1 MMEKLFNYTDIK
13 FILLF
18 SIKDL
23 FRSKAKLL
31 SISITL
37 FLSLFIYSTILT
49 INLSLNEELSKNQK
63 TLLGGD
69 LEIDYNRGKADYNL
83 ISKIKKISQVTEIIE
98 FNSMINKDKKSIF
111 VRIKSIDIN
120 YPLYGKVETHPKNAF
135 QIMKK
140 NSNTILLNKNTF
152 ENLKLKIG
160 EKVNIQNKNLTVIG
174 YLKNIPDIGGAFV
187 FGDYAMINNVTLDEL
202 KLQALGNLIN
212 KEFKLKFN
220 KNIETKNGIKLV
232 KNILNEDKNHK
243 IKMPENSGR
252 GLKLAINNFIQF
264 LSLLSI
270 SALLIAS
277 VGLANSLLSYLNDK
291 YISIAIKKAIGMKNS
306 KIKLIYYCELFFL
319 LIISSLFSYI
329 LSLFIIPILN
339 SFLINFYNIQLSYH
353 FSLFT
358 YLNVFFAGFVV
369 FVIFSI
375 PTLNAID
382 SIKGNDLLKNVKRD
396 ITFIFKTK
404 TNSLL
409 FLTSL
414 IFVLFISLS
423 SFRPIYSLIY
433 FISFFICILIF
444 YLIFIFF
451 LRQFK
456 KIYIEN
462 FISFKFALK
471 DIIKFKNISLVVLVT
486 LGLGTTLLLS
496 LGLIGFNLKKEI
508 SKSIPNLAPDY
519 FFIGLQN
526 NQKLEF
532 INFIKNKD
540 SLAVINAMPMVSVK
554 LIKINNIDPLNYIDR
569 FNESFWFI
577 NNDRRISWSDNP
589 PLNNPI
595 TKGKWWENNQ
605 NEEELLISL
614 DSKIAKDLNVKL
626 NDKFTLLI
634 SGREVIGKVVNF
646 RKVNYRDLNINF
658 AMLINPSFA
667 KKLPSEILATV
678 KFDKEVKN
686 INLLNEFPNVSF
698 IEVRSYLQKISNLL
712 NKIYLS
718 ISLVSLV
725 VIFIGFFV
733 IVSAIIVQGKSK
745 IYQNLVFKIIGLSKL
760 QIIKSSIIEFLIL
773 YGVTI
778 FFSTI
783 FSIIISNLAIQG
795 FFNLSWEF
803 DFNTFFIIISFII
816 VLSLLLIFFTN
827 FKYLTP
833 KIYPLIRNE

>member
-1 MMEKLFNYTDIK
+1 MEKLFNYTDIK
-13 FILLF
+13 FIFLF

-83 ISKIKKISQVTEIIE
+83 ISKIKKIAQVTEIIE
-98 FNSMINKDKKSIF
+98 FNSMINKDNKSIF

-187 FGDYAMINNVTLDEL
+187 FGDYAMINNITLDEL

-232 KNILNEDKNHK
+232 KNILNKDKNHK

-626 NDKFTLLI
+626 DDKFTLLI

>member
-1 MMEKLFNYTDIK
+1 MEKLFNYTDIK
-13 FILLF
+13 FIFLF

-69 LEIDYNRGKADYNL
+69 LEIDYNRGKADYNS
-83 ISKIKKISQVTEIIE
+83 ISKIKKIAQVTEIVE
-98 FNSMINKDKKSIF
+98 FNSMINKDNKSIF

-120 YPLYGKVETHPKNAF
+120 YPLYGKVETYPKNAF

-187 FGDYAMINNVTLDEL
+187 FGDYAMINNITLDEL

-220 KNIETKNGIKLV
+220 KNIEIKNGIKLV
-232 KNILNEDKNHK
+232 KNILNKDKNHK
-243 IKMPENSGR
+243 IKIPENSGR
-252 GLKLAINNFIQF
+252 GIKLAINNFIQF

-626 NDKFTLLI
+626 DDKFTLLI

>member
-1 MMEKLFNYTDIK
+1 MEKLFNYTDIK
-13 FILLF
+13 FIFLF

-83 ISKIKKISQVTEIIE
+83 ISKIKKIAQVTELIE
-98 FNSMINKDKKSIF
+98 FNSMINKDNKSIF

-187 FGDYAMINNVTLDEL
+187 FGDYAMINNITLDEL

-232 KNILNEDKNHK
+232 KNILNKDKNHK

-471 DIIKFKNISLVVLVT
+471 DIIKFKNISLIVLVT

-626 NDKFTLLI
+626 DDKFTLLI

-827 FKYLTP
+827 FKYLNP

>member
-1 MMEKLFNYTDIK
+1 MEKLFNYTDIK
-13 FILLF
+13 FIFLF

-83 ISKIKKISQVTEIIE
+83 ISKIKKIAQVTEIIE
-98 FNSMINKDKKSIF
+98 FNSMINKDNKSIF

-187 FGDYAMINNVTLDEL
+187 FGDYAMINNITLDEL

-220 KNIETKNGIKLV
+220 KNIETKKGIKLV
-232 KNILNEDKNHK
+232 KNILNKDKNHK

-471 DIIKFKNISLVVLVT
+471 DIIKFKNISLIVLVT

-626 NDKFTLLI
+626 DDKFTLLI

>member
-1 MMEKLFNYTDIK
+1 MEKLFNYTDIK
-13 FILLF
+13 FIFLF

-69 LEIDYNRGKADYNL
+69 LEIDYNRGKANYDL

-98 FNSMINKDKKSIF
+98 FNSMINKDNKSIF

-187 FGDYAMINNVTLDEL
+187 FGDYAMINNITLDEL

-220 KNIETKNGIKLV
+220 KNIESKNGIKLV
-232 KNILNEDKNHK
+232 KNILNKDKNHK

-414 IFVLFISLS
+414 IFVLFVSLS

-471 DIIKFKNISLVVLVT
+471 DIIKFKNISLIVLVT

-508 SKSIPNLAPDY
+508 SRSIPNIAPDY

-626 NDKFTLLI
+626 DDKFTLLI

>member
-1 MMEKLFNYTDIK
+1 MEKLFNYTDIK
-13 FILLF
+13 FIFLF

-83 ISKIKKISQVTEIIE
+83 ISKIKKIAQVTEIIE
-98 FNSMINKDKKSIF
+98 FNSMINKDNKSIF

-187 FGDYAMINNVTLDEL
+187 FGDYAMINNITLDEL

-232 KNILNEDKNHK
+232 KNILNKDKNHK

-444 YLIFIFF
+444 YLIFIIF

-626 NDKFTLLI
+626 DDKFTLLI

>member
-1 MMEKLFNYTDIK
+1 MEKLFNYTDIK
-13 FILLF
+13 FIFSF

-23 FRSKAKLL
+23 LRSKAKLL

-83 ISKIKKISQVTEIIE
+83 ISKIKNIAQVAEIIE
-98 FNSMINKDKKSIF
+98 FNSMINKDNKSIF

-187 FGDYAMINNVTLDEL
+187 FGDYAMINNITLDEL

-414 IFVLFISLS
+414 IFVLFVSLS

-626 NDKFTLLI
+626 DDKFTLLI

-733 IVSAIIVQGKSK
+733 IVSAIVVQGKSK

>member
-1 MMEKLFNYTDIK
+1 MEKLFNYTDIK
-13 FILLF
+13 FTILF

-83 ISKIKKISQVTEIIE
+83 ISKIKNIAQVTEIIE
-98 FNSMINKDKKSIF
+98 FNSMINKDKESIF

-187 FGDYAMINNVTLDEL
+187 FGDYAMINNITLDEL

-471 DIIKFKNISLVVLVT
+471 DIVKFKNISLIVLVT

-532 INFIKNKD
+532 TNFIKNKD

-626 NDKFTLLI
+626 DDKFTLLI

>member
-1 MMEKLFNYTDIK
+1 MEKLFNYTDIK
-13 FILLF
+13 FIFLF

-83 ISKIKKISQVTEIIE
+83 ISKIKKIAQVTEIIE
-98 FNSMINKDKKSIF
+98 FNSMINKDNKSIF

-187 FGDYAMINNVTLDEL
+187 FGDYAMINDITLDEL

-232 KNILNEDKNHK
+232 KNILNKDKNHK

-456 KIYIEN
+456 KIYIDN

-626 NDKFTLLI
+626 DDKFTLLI

>member
-1 MMEKLFNYTDIK
+1 MEKLFNYTDIK
-13 FILLF
+13 FIFLF

-83 ISKIKKISQVTEIIE
+83 ISKIKKIAQVTEIIE
-98 FNSMINKDKKSIF
+98 FNSMINKDNKSIF

-120 YPLYGKVETHPKNAF
+120 YPLYGKVETYPKNAF

-187 FGDYAMINNVTLDEL
+187 FGDYAMINNITLDEL

-232 KNILNEDKNHK
+232 KNILNKDKNHK

-471 DIIKFKNISLVVLVT
+471 DIIKFKNISLIVLVT

-626 NDKFTLLI
+626 DDKFTLLI

>member
-1 MMEKLFNYTDIK
+1 MEKLFNYTDIK
-13 FILLF
+13 FIFLF

-98 FNSMINKDKKSIF
+98 FNSMVNKDNKSIF

-187 FGDYAMINNVTLDEL
+187 FGDYAMINNITLDEL

-414 IFVLFISLS
+414 IFVLFVSLS

-626 NDKFTLLI
+626 DDKFTLLI

-816 VLSLLLIFFTN
+816 ALSLLLIFFTN

>member
-1 MMEKLFNYTDIK
+1 MEKLFNYTDIK
-13 FILLF
+13 FIFLF

-83 ISKIKKISQVTEIIE
+83 ISKIKKISKVTEIIE
-98 FNSMINKDKKSIF
+98 FNSMINKGKKSIF

-187 FGDYAMINNVTLDEL
+187 FGDYAMINNITLDEL

-232 KNILNEDKNHK
+232 KNILNKDKNHK

-444 YLIFIFF
+444 YLIFKIF
-451 LRQFK
+451 LRQLK
-456 KIYIEN
+456 RIYIEN

-471 DIIKFKNISLVVLVT
+471 DIIKFKNISLIVLVT

-508 SKSIPNLAPDY
+508 SRSIPNIAPDY

-626 NDKFTLLI
+626 DDKFTLLI

-803 DFNTFFIIISFII
+803 DFNTFFIIIIFII

>member
-1 MMEKLFNYTDIK
+1 MEKLFNYTDLK
-13 FILLF
+13 FIFLF
-18 SIKDL
+18 SFKDL
-23 FRSKAKLL
+23 LRSKAKLL

-98 FNSMINKDKKSIF
+98 FNSMINKDNKSIF

-187 FGDYAMINNVTLDEL
+187 FGDYAMINNITLDEL

-319 LIISSLFSYI
+319 LIILSLFSYI

-414 IFVLFISLS
+414 IFVLFVSLS

-626 NDKFTLLI
+626 DDKFTLLI

>member
-1 MMEKLFNYTDIK
+1 MEKLFNYTDIK
-13 FILLF
+13 FIFLF

-98 FNSMINKDKKSIF
+98 FNSMINKDNKSIF

-187 FGDYAMINNVTLDEL
+187 FGDYAMINNITLDEL

-232 KNILNEDKNHK
+232 KNILNKDKNHK

-444 YLIFIFF
+444 YLIFIIF

-626 NDKFTLLI
+626 DDKFTLLI

>member
-1 MMEKLFNYTDIK
+1 MEKLINFTDIK
-13 FILLF
+13 FLLLF

-98 FNSMINKDKKSIF
+98 FNSMINKDNKSIF

-187 FGDYAMINNVTLDEL
+187 FGDYAMINNITLDEL

-232 KNILNEDKNHK
+232 KNILNKDKNHK

-471 DIIKFKNISLVVLVT
+471 DIIKFKNISLIVLVT

-626 NDKFTLLI
+626 DDKFTLLI

>member
-1 MMEKLFNYTDIK
+1 MEKLFNYTDIK
-13 FILLF
+13 FIFLF

-23 FRSKAKLL
+23 FRSKTKLL

-69 LEIDYNRGKADYNL
+69 LEIDYNRGKADYHL
-83 ISKIKKISQVTEIIE
+83 ISKIKKIAQVTEIIE
-98 FNSMINKDKKSIF
+98 FNSMINKDNKSIF

-120 YPLYGKVETHPKNAF
+120 YPLYGKVETYPKNAF

-187 FGDYAMINNVTLDEL
+187 FGDYAMINNITLDEL

-414 IFVLFISLS
+414 IFVLFVSLS

-433 FISFFICILIF
+433 FICFFICILIF

-451 LRQFK
+451 LSQFK

-462 FISFKFALK
+462 FMSFKFALK

-595 TKGKWWENNQ
+595 TKGKWWENNK

-626 NDKFTLLI
+626 DDKFTLLI

-686 INLLNEFPNVSF
+686 INLLNKFPNVSF

-833 KIYPLIRNE
+833 KIYPLIKNE

>member
-1 MMEKLFNYTDIK
+1 MEKLFNYTDIK
-13 FILLF
+13 FIFLF

-83 ISKIKKISQVTEIIE
+83 ISKIKKIAQVTEIIE
-98 FNSMINKDKKSIF
+98 FNSMINKDNKSIF

-187 FGDYAMINNVTLDEL
+187 FGDYAMINNITLDEL

-232 KNILNEDKNHK
+232 KNILNKDKNHK

-339 SFLINFYNIQLSYH
+339 TFLINFYNIQLSYH

-444 YLIFIFF
+444 YLIFIIF

-471 DIIKFKNISLVVLVT
+471 DIIKFKNISLIVLVT

-508 SKSIPNLAPDY
+508 SRSIPNIAPDY

-626 NDKFTLLI
+626 DDKFTLLI

>member
-1 MMEKLFNYTDIK
+1 MEKLFNYTDIK
-13 FILLF
+13 FIFLF

-83 ISKIKKISQVTEIIE
+83 ISKIKKIAQVTEIIE
-98 FNSMINKDKKSIF
+98 FNSMINKDNKSIF

-187 FGDYAMINNVTLDEL
+187 FGDYAMINNITLDEL

-444 YLIFIFF
+444 YLIFIIF

-462 FISFKFALK
+462 NISFKFALK
-471 DIIKFKNISLVVLVT
+471 DIIKFKNISLIVLVT

-508 SKSIPNLAPDY
+508 SRSIPNIAPDY

-626 NDKFTLLI
+626 DDKFTLLI

>member
-1 MMEKLFNYTDIK
+1 MEKLFNYTDIK
-13 FILLF
+13 FIILF

-83 ISKIKKISQVTEIIE
+83 ISKIKKFAKVTEIIE

-187 FGDYAMINNVTLDEL
+187 FGDYAMINNITLDEL

-232 KNILNEDKNHK
+232 KNILNKDKNHK
-243 IKMPENSGR
+243 IKIPENSGR

-306 KIKLIYYCELFFL
+306 KIKFIYYCELFFL

-471 DIIKFKNISLVVLVT
+471 DIIKFKNISLIVLVT

-526 NQKLEF
+526 NQKLKF

-626 NDKFTLLI
+626 DDKFTLLI

>member
-1 MMEKLFNYTDIK
+1 MEKLFNYTDIK
-13 FILLF
+13 FIFLF

-83 ISKIKKISQVTEIIE
+83 ISKIKKIAQVTEIIE
-98 FNSMINKDKKSIF
+98 FNSMIYKDKKSIF

-187 FGDYAMINNVTLDEL
+187 FGDYAMINNITLDEL

-220 KNIETKNGIKLV
+220 KNIESKNGIKLV
-232 KNILNEDKNHK
+232 KNILNKDKNHK

-471 DIIKFKNISLVVLVT
+471 DIIKFKNISLVLLVT

-626 NDKFTLLI
+626 DDKFTLLI

>member
-1 MMEKLFNYTDIK
+1 MEKLFNYTDIK
-13 FILLF
+13 FIFLF

-69 LEIDYNRGKADYNL
+69 LEIDYNRGKVDYNL
-83 ISKIKKISQVTEIIE
+83 ISKIKKIAKVTEIIE
-98 FNSMINKDKKSIF
+98 FNSMINKGKKSIF

-187 FGDYAMINNVTLDEL
+187 FGDYAMINNITLDEL

-232 KNILNEDKNHK
+232 KNILNKDKNHK

-319 LIISSLFSYI
+319 LIILSLFSYI
-329 LSLFIIPILN
+329 LSLLIIPILN

-444 YLIFIFF
+444 YLIFIIF

-471 DIIKFKNISLVVLVT
+471 DIIKFKNISLIVLVT

-508 SKSIPNLAPDY
+508 SRSIPNIAPDY

-614 DSKIAKDLNVKL
+614 DSKIANDLNVKL
-626 NDKFTLLI
+626 DDKFTLLI

-783 FSIIISNLAIQG
+783 FSIIISNLAIQR

-816 VLSLLLIFFTN
+816 ILSLLLIFFTN

>member
-1 MMEKLFNYTDIK
+1 MEKLFNYTDIK
-13 FILLF
+13 FIFLF

-83 ISKIKKISQVTEIIE
+83 ISKIKKIAQVTEIIE
-98 FNSMINKDKKSIF
+98 FNSMINKDNKSIF

-187 FGDYAMINNVTLDEL
+187 FGDYAMINDITLDEL

-589 PLNNPI
+589 PINNPI

-626 NDKFTLLI
+626 DDKFTLLI

-733 IVSAIIVQGKSK
+733 IVSAIVVQGKSK

>member
-1 MMEKLFNYTDIK
+1 MERLIRHIDIR
-13 FILLF
+13 FILSY

-23 FRSKAKLL
+23 LRSKAKVL

-37 FLSLFIYSTILT
+37 FFSLFIYSTILT

-83 ISKIKKISQVTEIIE
+83 ISKIKEISKVTEIIE
-98 FNSMINKDKKSIF
+98 FNSMINKDNKSIF
-111 VRIKSIDIN
+111 VRIKSVDIN

-187 FGDYAMINNVTLDEL
+187 FGDYAMINNITLDEL

-232 KNILNEDKNHK
+232 KNILNKDKNHK

-614 DSKIAKDLNVKL
+614 DSKIAKDLNVKID
-626 NDKFTLLI
+626 DKFTLLI

>member
-1 MMEKLFNYTDIK
+1 MEKLFNYTDIK
-13 FILLF
+13 FIFLF

-83 ISKIKKISQVTEIIE
+83 ISKIKKIAQVTEIIE
-98 FNSMINKDKKSIF
+98 FNSMINKDNKSIF

-187 FGDYAMINNVTLDEL
+187 FGDYAMINNITLDEL

-232 KNILNEDKNHK
+232 KNILNKDKNHK

-444 YLIFIFF
+444 YLIFIIF

-471 DIIKFKNISLVVLVT
+471 DIIKFKNISLIVLVT

-508 SKSIPNLAPDY
+508 SRSIPNIAPDY

-626 NDKFTLLI
+626 DDKFTLLI

-803 DFNTFFIIISFII
+803 DFNTFFIIIIFII

>member
-1 MMEKLFNYTDIK
+1 MEKLFNYTDIK
-13 FILLF
+13 FIFLF

-98 FNSMINKDKKSIF
+98 FNSMINKDNKSIF

-187 FGDYAMINNVTLDEL
+187 FGDYAMINNITLDEL

-626 NDKFTLLI
+626 DDKFTLLI

-733 IVSAIIVQGKSK
+733 IVSAIVVQGKSK

>member
-1 MMEKLFNYTDIK
+1 MEKLFNYTDIK
-13 FILLF
+13 FIFLF

-83 ISKIKKISQVTEIIE
+83 ISKIKKIAQVTEIIE
-98 FNSMINKDKKSIF
+98 FNSMINKDNKSIF

-187 FGDYAMINNVTLDEL
+187 FGDYAMINNITLDEL

-220 KNIETKNGIKLV
+220 KNIETKKGIKLV
-232 KNILNEDKNHK
+232 KNILNKDKNHK

-626 NDKFTLLI
+626 DDKFTLLI

-816 VLSLLLIFFTN
+816 ILSLLLIFFTN

>member
-1 MMEKLFNYTDIK
+1 MEKLFNYTDIK
-13 FILLF
+13 FIFLF

-83 ISKIKKISQVTEIIE
+83 ISKIKKIAQVTEIIE
-98 FNSMINKDKKSIF
+98 FNSMINKDNKSIF

-187 FGDYAMINNVTLDEL
+187 FGDYAMINNITLDEL

-232 KNILNEDKNHK
+232 KNILNKDKNHK

-382 SIKGNDLLKNVKRD
+382 SINGNDLLKNVKRD

-414 IFVLFISLS
+414 IFVLFVSLS

-626 NDKFTLLI
+626 DDKFTLLI

>member
-1 MMEKLFNYTDIK
+1 MEKLFNYTDIK
-13 FILLF
+13 FIFLF

-23 FRSKAKLL
+23 FRSKTKLL

-83 ISKIKKISQVTEIIE
+83 ISKIKKIAQVTEVIE
-98 FNSMINKDKKSIF
+98 FNSMINKDNKSIF

-187 FGDYAMINNVTLDEL
+187 FGDYAMINNITLDEL

-220 KNIETKNGIKLV
+220 KNIEIKNGIKLV

-444 YLIFIFF
+444 YLIFIIF
-451 LRQFK
+451 LRQLK

-540 SLAVINAMPMVSVK
+540 SLAVINTMPMVSVK
-554 LIKINNIDPLNYIDR
+554 LIKINNVDPLNYIDR

-589 PLNNPI
+589 PLSNPI

-626 NDKFTLLI
+626 DDKFTLLI

-803 DFNTFFIIISFII
+803 DFNTFFIIIIFII

>member
-1 MMEKLFNYTDIK
+1 MEKLFNYTDIK
-13 FILLF
+13 FIFLF

-83 ISKIKKISQVTEIIE
+83 ISKIKKIAQVTEIVE
-98 FNSMINKDKKSIF
+98 FNSMINKDNKSIF

-120 YPLYGKVETHPKNAF
+120 YPLYGKVETYPKNAF

-187 FGDYAMINNVTLDEL
+187 FGDYAMINNITLDEL

-444 YLIFIFF
+444 YLIFIIF

-471 DIIKFKNISLVVLVT
+471 DIIKFKNISLIVLVT

-626 NDKFTLLI
+626 DDKFTLLI

>member
-1 MMEKLFNYTDIK
+1 MEKLFNYTDIK
-13 FILLF
+13 FIFLF

-83 ISKIKKISQVTEIIE
+83 ISKIKKIAQVTEIIE
-98 FNSMINKDKKSIF
+98 FNSMINKDNKSIF

-187 FGDYAMINNVTLDEL
+187 FGDYAMINNITLDEF

-414 IFVLFISLS
+414 IFVLFVSLS

-471 DIIKFKNISLVVLVT
+471 DIIKFKNISLIVLVT

-626 NDKFTLLI
+626 DDKFTLLI

>member
-1 MMEKLFNYTDIK
+1 MEKLFNYTDIK
-13 FILLF
+13 FIFLF

-83 ISKIKKISQVTEIIE
+83 ISKIKKIAQVSEIIE
-98 FNSMINKDKKSIF
+98 FNSMVNKDNKSIF

-152 ENLKLKIG
+152 ENLNLKIG

-187 FGDYAMINNVTLDEL
+187 FGDYAMINNITLDEL

-232 KNILNEDKNHK
+232 KNILNKDKNHK

-471 DIIKFKNISLVVLVT
+471 DIIKFKNISLIVLVT

-508 SKSIPNLAPDY
+508 SRSIPNIAPDY

-626 NDKFTLLI
+626 DDKFTLLI

-803 DFNTFFIIISFII
+803 DFNTFFIIIIFII

>member
-1 MMEKLFNYTDIK
+1 MEKLFNYTDIK
-13 FILLF
+13 FIFLF

-83 ISKIKKISQVTEIIE
+83 ISKIKKIAQVTEIIE
-98 FNSMINKDKKSIF
+98 FNSMINKDNKSIF

-120 YPLYGKVETHPKNAF
+120 YPLYGKVETYPKNAF

-187 FGDYAMINNVTLDEL
+187 FGDYAMINNITLDEL

-414 IFVLFISLS
+414 IFVLFVSLS

-471 DIIKFKNISLVVLVT
+471 DIIKFKNISLIVLVT

-626 NDKFTLLI
+626 DDKFTLLI

>member
-1 MMEKLFNYTDIK
+1 MEKLFNYTDIK
-13 FILLF
+13 FIFLF

-98 FNSMINKDKKSIF
+98 FNSMINKDNKSIF

-187 FGDYAMINNVTLDEL
+187 FGDYAMINNITLDEL

-471 DIIKFKNISLVVLVT
+471 DIIKFKNISLIVLVT

-508 SKSIPNLAPDY
+508 SRSIPNIAPDY

-626 NDKFTLLI
+626 DDKFTLLI

>member
-1 MMEKLFNYTDIK
+1 MGKSINYTDTK

-23 FRSKAKLL
+23 LRSKAKLL

-83 ISKIKKISQVTEIIE
+83 ISKIKNIAQVTEIIE
-98 FNSMINKDKKSIF
+98 FNSMINKDNKSIF

-187 FGDYAMINNVTLDEL
+187 FGDYAMINNITLDEL

-626 NDKFTLLI
+626 DDKFTLLI

>member
-1 MMEKLFNYTDIK
+1 MEKLFNYTDIK
-13 FILLF
+13 FIFLF

-83 ISKIKKISQVTEIIE
+83 ISKIKKIAQVTEIIE
-98 FNSMINKDKKSIF
+98 FNSMINKDNKSIF

-187 FGDYAMINNVTLDEL
+187 FGDYAMINNITLDEL

-232 KNILNEDKNHK
+232 KNILNKDKNHK

-409 FLTSL
+409 ILTSL

-444 YLIFIFF
+444 YLIFKIF

-456 KIYIEN
+456 RIYIEN

-471 DIIKFKNISLVVLVT
+471 DIIKFKNISLIVLVT

-508 SKSIPNLAPDY
+508 SRSIPNIAPDY

-614 DSKIAKDLNVKL
+614 DSKIANDLNVKL
-626 NDKFTLLI
+626 DDKFTLLI

-803 DFNTFFIIISFII
+803 DFNTFFIIIIFII

>member
-1 MMEKLFNYTDIK
+1 MEKLFNYTDIK
-13 FILLF
+13 FIFLF

-83 ISKIKKISQVTEIIE
+83 ISKIKKIAQVTEIIE
-98 FNSMINKDKKSIF
+98 FNSMINKDNKSIF

-187 FGDYAMINNVTLDEL
+187 FGDYAMINNITLDQL

-471 DIIKFKNISLVVLVT
+471 DIIKFKNISLIVLVT

-626 NDKFTLLI
+626 DDKFTLLI

>member
-1 MMEKLFNYTDIK
+1 MEKLFNYTDIK
-13 FILLF
+13 LIFLF

-69 LEIDYNRGKADYNL
+69 LEIDYNRGKSDYNL
-83 ISKIKKISQVTEIIE
+83 ISKIKKIAQVTEIIE
-98 FNSMINKDKKSIF
+98 FNSMINKDNKSIF

-140 NSNTILLNKNTF
+140 KSNTILLNKNTF

-187 FGDYAMINNVTLDEL
+187 FGDYAMINNITLEQL

-232 KNILNEDKNHK
+232 KNILNKDKNHK

-433 FISFFICILIF
+433 FINFFICILIF

-540 SLAVINAMPMVSVK
+540 PLAIINAMPMVSVK

-577 NNDRRISWSDNP
+577 NNDRRISWSDDP

-595 TKGKWWENNQ
+595 TKGKWWDNNQ

-626 NDKFTLLI
+626 DDKFTLLI

-678 KFDKEVKN
+678 KFDKEVKY

-783 FSIIISNLAIQG
+783 FSIIISNFAIQT

>member
-1 MMEKLFNYTDIK
+1 MEKLFNYTDIK
-13 FILLF
+13 FIFLF

-98 FNSMINKDKKSIF
+98 FNSMINKDNKSIF

-120 YPLYGKVETHPKNAF
+120 YPLYGKVETYPKNAF

-187 FGDYAMINNVTLDEL
+187 FGDYAMINNITLDEL

-220 KNIETKNGIKLV
+220 KNIESKNGIKLV
-232 KNILNEDKNHK
+232 KNILNKDKNHK

-471 DIIKFKNISLVVLVT
+471 DIIKFKNISLIVLVT

-626 NDKFTLLI
+626 DDKFTLLI